1 MQSVIHIVGV
11 CSIGAFLFG
20 IVQKNERDDHAA
32 LVMKL
37 AILAAGFAAIL
48 DPLLLLTL
56 GR

>member
-11 CSIGAFLFG
+11 CSIGAFLFR
-20 IVQKNERDDHAA
+20 IVRKHECDDQAA

>member
-11 CSIGAFLFG
+11 CSISAFLFW
-20 IVQKNERDDHAA
+20 IVRKRERDDQAA

-37 AILAAGFAAIL
+37 AILATGFAAIL